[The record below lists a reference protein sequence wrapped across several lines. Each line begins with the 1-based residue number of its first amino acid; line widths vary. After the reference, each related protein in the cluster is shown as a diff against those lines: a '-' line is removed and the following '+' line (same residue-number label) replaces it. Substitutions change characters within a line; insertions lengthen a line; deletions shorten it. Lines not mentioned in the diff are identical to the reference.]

1 MAARESKSGVTNG
14 GSTTPQQD
22 CFPLHQ
28 KYAYSHSGHCPC
40 PCPCSCLILHFNP
53 TWFFPLTVHRSQLF
67 LFLLGSHSHSSNFL
81 FIYFLCVVRLGS
93 SVTCVT
99 NVSVFSQLNVDTS
112 GIFFFFES
120 RHVRNL
126 DRPNNKMTFLLLQSK
141 YGWSYALHLI
151 CLIVSL
157 ANDADYRPLQ
167 CSKFYFLPLC
177 LLLR

>member
-1 MAARESKSGVTNG
+1 MEDRRRPNRTAFPFTKNTH
-14 GSTTPQQD
+14 TPTLGTAPAPFSISIQ
-22 CFPLHQ
+22 L
-28 KYAYSHSGHCPC
+28 G
-40 PCPCSCLILHFNP
+40 
-53 TWFFPLTVHRSQLF
+53 FFLLTVHRSQLF

-177 LLLR
+177 LLL